1 MTVPLSELW
10 LHGGDGHLR
19 VPPEFPLYNIRQVS
33 PGHPIGPLTY
43 VVDDVA
49 MQRYA
54 ATMGVEQPLYPTVP
68 ARHTD
73 PLRNSHED
81 RQLNSKCIAA
91 RMMLEL
97 FNPVQPGD
105 VLTLKGEV
113 VAVYERRGKPY
124 VTVQT
129 DTVNADGVLIDR
141 IRKTM
146 LLSRKDVA
154 QKWDFIRAAAN

>member
-10 LHGGDGHLR
+10 LHGGDGALR
-19 VPPEFPLYNIRQVS
+19 VPREFPLYNIRAVS

-43 VVDDVA
+43 EVDEVA
-49 MQRYA
+49 VRRYA
-54 ATMGVEQPLYPTVP
+54 ETMGVSNPLYPTIP

-81 RQLNSKCIAA
+81 LELNSKCVAA
-91 RMMLEL
+91 RMMMEL
-97 FNPVQPGD
+97 FNPVSSGD

-129 DTVNADGVLIDR
+129 DTVNQDGVLIDR
-141 IRKTM
+141 VRKTM

-154 QKWDFIRAAAN
+154 KKWEFIAAQS